1 MVQEASPMPGS
12 GAAPA
17 DTTMVL
23 ENLERTVDRIGEVR
37 TLADLWEL
45 AGDFQVELL
54 KFGGKLVVAVLVL
67 LVFIGI
73 YWIMARALRPIFERS
88 RIQEDAAQ
96 LLTVILRY
104 VVLGFG
110 VVLALGQLGF
120 NITGLLAGLGVAG
133 LALGFAA
140 KDTLANFIAGMTIL
154 WDRPFR
160 VGDRVEIDGEYGQ
173 VKRITLRSTRI
184 HTGRNMVVII
194 PNQNVVNNKII
205 NHTMQASTRVDIP
218 FGIAYR
224 EDIDEVRALVL
235 ALTAGDERLR
245 TRPGPDVVVTAMAE
259 SSVNLALRFWLRD
272 PHTEVPLDFEY
283 MERIKKALDGAG
295 IEIPFPTRSL
305 YVERLPERG
314 GPGAEGP
321 ADGAAE
327 GGPPEAPAGGGT
339 A

>member
-1 MVQEASPMPGS
+1 
-12 GAAPA
+12 
-17 DTTMVL
+17 
-23 ENLERTVDRIGEVR
+23 
-37 TLADLWEL
+37 
-45 AGDFQVELL
+45 
-54 KFGGKLVVAVLVL
+54 
-67 LVFIGI
+67 
-73 YWIMARALRPIFERS
+73 
-88 RIQEDAAQ
+88 
-96 LLTVILRY
+96 
-104 VVLGFG
+104 
-110 VVLALGQLGF
+110 
-120 NITGLLAGLGVAG
+120 
-133 LALGFAA
+133 
-140 KDTLANFIAGMTIL
+140 
-154 WDRPFR
+154 
-160 VGDRVEIDGEYGQ
+160 
-173 VKRITLRSTRI
+173 
-184 HTGRNMVVII
+184 
-194 PNQNVVNNKII
+194 
-205 NHTMQASTRVDIP
+205 MQASTRVDIP

>member
-1 MVQEASPMPGS
+1 MVQDAASPITGTGP
-12 GAAPA
+12 APP
-17 DTTMVL
+17 DTTIVL
-23 ENLERTVDRIGEVR
+23 DNLERTVDRIGEVR
-37 TLADLWEL
+37 SLADLWDL

-54 KFGGKLVVAVLVL
+54 RFGGRLVVAALVL

-73 YWIMARALRPIFERS
+73 YWVMARALKPIFERS

-96 LLTVILRY
+96 LLIVILRY

-184 HTGRNMVVII
+184 HTARNLVVII

-205 NHTMQASTRVDIP
+205 NHTMQASTRVDVP
-218 FGIAYR
+218 FGIAYG
-224 EDIDEVRALVL
+224 EDIDRVRGLVL
-235 ALTAGDERLR
+235 ALTAGDTTPSPFASSRAAGTSSRLR
-245 TRPGPDVVVTAMAE
+245 NVGTSFPPLITAAVAAANCSGATAMP
-259 SSVNLALRFWLRD
+259 W
-272 PHTEVPLDFEY
+272 P
-283 MERIKKALDGAG
+283 
-295 IEIPFPTRSL
+295 
-305 YVERLPERG
+305 
-314 GPGAEGP
+314 
-321 ADGAAE
+321 
-327 GGPPEAPAGGGT
+327 
-339 A
+339 